1 MSEPASI
8 NQVLMARQ
16 PIFDQ
21 QQRVVAYELLYRS
34 EGNTETSMFRDTAA
48 TSEVI
53 LNAYTSIVDGGA
65 ERRVPAFINLTYD
78 IVVEGSIPELPRKQV
93 VLELL
98 EDAKVDD
105 AFIEGVRNL
114 VQEGYRIALDDFVY
128 SPEYDPLL
136 EMAQIVKV
144 DVMDHTSEE
153 LPKLIQRLKPF
164 KVTLLAEKIETHEKL
179 EECIKLGFKLFQG
192 HFLSRPKL
200 ITGKK
205 ISAGQMVLLQ
215 LMQALQNPNAKPEAL
230 EELII
235 RDPVLTYKLLR
246 IVNSAAFSL
255 VRKVESIS
263 EAVVL
268 LGIPQVKK
276 WATLIAMSTS
286 TDKPEEL
293 TRTLLIRGRMA
304 EQVAVAEK
312 RANFGSY
319 FMAGM
324 MSGLHAL
331 LDLNQE
337 QMLDE
342 VPLGDDIKNAIR
354 SGAGDIGQTLN
365 SVIRYEAGDW
375 DLLPPDFAGDIYEQ
389 AYREALDWT
398 REAMQAMAESETD

>member
-1 MSEPASI
+1 
-8 NQVLMARQ
+8 MARQ

-319 FMAGM
+319 FMA
-324 MSGLHAL
+324 
-331 LDLNQE
+331 
-337 QMLDE
+337 
-342 VPLGDDIKNAIR
+342 
-354 SGAGDIGQTLN
+354 
-365 SVIRYEAGDW
+365 
-375 DLLPPDFAGDIYEQ
+375 
-389 AYREALDWT
+389 
-398 REAMQAMAESETD
+398 